1 MSAFVH
7 SSISEISSLSQNF
20 ASWQVNLT
28 YKNRPKS
35 CRLKSSSDQRA
46 DTVVI
51 KASFGVGKLHY
62 GTKPSLRN
70 VIRQEI
76 PGDFQ

>member
-1 MSAFVH
+1 MSASVH
-7 SSISEISSLSQNF
+7 SSISEISSLSQDS
-20 ASWQVNLT
+20 AGWQVNLT
-28 YKNRPKS
+28 YKTGRKAVVSRVPAIS
-35 CRLKSSSDQRA
+35 A
-46 DTVVI
+46 DTVVT